1 MLAART
7 NQLRGRPE
15 HGNHHRVS
23 FVELFFDLV
32 FVFAVTQLSHG
43 LLKHLT
49 PIGAVQTGLLLLSVW
64 WVWIYTTW
72 ATNWLDPDRPAVRMM
87 LFAVMLAGLVM
98 SASIPRAFEDR
109 GLWFAFAHVIIQVG
123 RTLFMLWAL
132 RLHDAANFRNFQR
145 IAVWFIAAAPFWI
158 VGGLADG
165 WLRIALW
172 IAALVIEYA
181 GPIMYF
187 WVPGLGRSATA
198 DWRIDGSHMAE
209 RCGLF
214 IIIALGESILITG
227 ATFANLP
234 WTLTTAA
241 AFLAAFAG
249 SVALWTIYFNI
260 GAERSSRLIS
270 ASHDPGRFARNAYTY
285 LHLLIVAG
293 IIVIAVGDELVLHHP
308 GGHDGHTDTTTA
320 TVIIGGPAL
329 YLVGNALFKRLSAPH
344 LPLSH
349 LAGLGLLALL
359 TPAAMVATP
368 LVLSTASTV
377 VLIVVV
383 VWEWRSLGRR
393 KPAASH
399 S

>member
-1 MLAART
+1 
-7 NQLRGRPE
+7 
-15 HGNHHRVS
+15 
-23 FVELFFDLV
+23 
-32 FVFAVTQLSHG
+32 
-43 LLKHLT
+43 
-49 PIGAVQTGLLLLSVW
+49 
-64 WVWIYTTW
+64 
-72 ATNWLDPDRPAVRMM
+72 
-87 LFAVMLAGLVM
+87 
-98 SASIPRAFEDR
+98 
-109 GLWFAFAHVIIQVG
+109 LWFAFAHVIIQVG

-132 RLHDAANFRNFQR
+132 RLHDATNFRNFQR

-158 VGGLADG
+158 AGGLADG
-165 WLRIALW
+165 WLRVALW
-172 IAALVIEYA
+172 IAALAVEYA
-181 GPIMYF
+181 GPIAYF
-187 WVPGLGRSATA
+187 WVPGLGRSTTT

-227 ATFANLP
+227 ATFGNLP
-234 WTLTTAA
+234 WTLTTAT
-241 AFLAAFAG
+241 AFLVAFLG
-249 SVALWTIYFNI
+249 SVALWTVYFNI

-308 GGHDGHTDTTTA
+308 GGHDGHTDATTA
-320 TVIIGGPAL
+320 AVIIGGPAL

-349 LAGLGLLALL
+349 LVGLGLLVLL
-359 TPAAMVATP
+359 APAAMVATP

-393 KPAASH
+393 KPADSH
-399 S
+399 